1 MPGNNTP
8 EQTLA
13 SNLTSAVHQPFSWL
27 GDDVKDHP
35 LADFLA
41 LTMDIGRGMQTCL
54 EIVHLSDLVRSEN
67 AELEP
72 EQAELPA
79 VNGYDAGNLLRFTI
93 AAARLLHESAARQID
108 SVNMRGVERIQA
120 VKGRVK

>member
-1 MPGNNTP
+1 MSSNNSS
-8 EQTLA
+8 EQSPTFDLK
-13 SNLTSAVHQPFSWL
+13 SAVHQPFSWL
-27 GDDVKDHP
+27 GDDVKGHP

-54 EIVHLSDLVRSEN
+54 EIYHMSDLVRSEN

-79 VNGYDAGNLLRFTI
+79 VNGYAAGNLLRFTI
-93 AAARLLHESAARQID
+93 AAARLLHEAAARQID
-108 SVNMRGVERIQA
+108 SVNMRGVRPKA
-120 VKGRVK
+120 R

>member
-1 MPGNNTP
+1 MPSTNTP
-8 EQTLA
+8 EETLE

-41 LTMDIGRGMQTCL
+41 LAMDVGRGMQTCL

-67 AELEP
+67 AELDP
-72 EQAELPA
+72 EDAELPA

-93 AAARLLHESAARQID
+93 AAARLLHESAARHID
-108 SVNMRGVERIQA
+108 SINMRGVERLQA
-120 VKGRVK
+120 GKGRAK